1 MRPKGV
7 SDMTASAKKISKDE
21 MLNNAW
27 KGRQPMH
34 FIDRKWKGIIRY
46 HYIYQSLLATLTLL
60 AVLLILRFSRVVI
73 IAALGATAFIVF
85 AMPKNITAQPRNV
98 IGGHVVGIIA
108 GSICSLLIYQ
118 EALANYLGLDFEILM
133 IVAASI
139 SVGLTIFIMVVTD
152 TEHPPGCSTA
162 LATIVHGWDIYYVG
176 FIVISVM
183 MIMGVK
189 HLLNPWL
196 KDLV

>member
-1 MRPKGV
+1 MRFKGV
-7 SDMTASAKKISKDE
+7 SDMTAREKRPSKED
-21 MLNNAW
+21 MLSNAW
-27 KGRQPMH
+27 KGRRPVH
-34 FIDRKWKGIIRY
+34 VIDRKWKGVIRY

-98 IGGHVVGIIA
+98 IGGHLVGIIA
-108 GSICSLLIYQ
+108 GSICTLFIYQ
-118 EALANYLGLDFEILM
+118 EALANYLDLDFEILM
-133 IVAASI
+133 IIAASV
-139 SVGLTIFIMVVTD
+139 SVGLAIFIMVVSD

-162 LATIVHGWDIYYVG
+162 LAIIVHGWDLYYVG
-176 FIVISVM
+176 FMVISVI